1 MEFAENFEDLRIW
14 QEARRLVK
22 EIYSSFN
29 LCKDYSFRDQIQR
42 GAISIMNNISE
53 GFERRTKKDFAH
65 FLDFAKGSTAEV
77 KSMLY
82 VAEDL
87 QYLSSSEAAVLHE
100 SLSQLIFS
108 IGALAAKVRK
118 Q

>member
-1 MEFAENFEDLRIW
+1 
-14 QEARRLVK
+14 
-22 EIYSSFN
+22 
-29 LCKDYSFRDQIQR
+29 
-42 GAISIMNNISE
+42 MNNISE

-87 QYLSSSEAAVLHE
+87 QYLSSAQTTVLRE

-108 IGALAAKVRK
+108 IGSLASKICK
-118 Q
+118 

>member
-1 MEFAENFEDLRIW
+1 MKFAQNFEDLRIW
-14 QEARRLVK
+14 QEARKLVK
-22 EIYSSFN
+22 EVYVSFSS
-29 LCKDYSFRDQIQR
+29 CKDYAFRDQIQR
-42 GAISIMNNISE
+42 AALSIMNNISE

-65 FLDFAKGSTAEV
+65 FLDFSKSSTAEV

-87 QYLSSSEAAVLHE
+87 QYLSSAQATVLRE

-108 IGALAAKVRK
+108 IGALASKKRK
-118 Q
+118 